1 MENSLLSN
9 TSNQNLQE
17 SEQPTETVEKSSL
30 ELSFDPKTIQ
40 HLGVSLYSQ
49 LPSVLS
55 ELVSNSWDADAE
67 NVTILFNNHDGK
79 EIIYSDDGHG
89 MTFEELNDKYL
100 VIGRNRRE
108 ETSLSPKG
116 RKPIGKKGLGKLSVF
131 GICDLV
137 TVISVK
143 NKLKNSFTMNLKE
156 ILSSSSGKYT
166 PIINTKNQPTEE
178 PNSTKIIL
186 KSIRRKTGFDTLN
199 IAISLAKKFTIFDQ
213 LNVTLEDVN
222 LKVKKPLISE
232 DGKLVV
238 TNELK
243 FQGLNEEFSWEF
255 PENGLTNH
263 KYENKNLITGKI
275 ITTKTPINSQDMR
288 GIYLTSR
295 GKIVNQ
301 AEFYGARDNDQFHTY
316 ITGYLAIDFID
327 DEDEDLISTDRHSL
341 NWENDLTKELKEYLQ
356 EVIKKLNGEWR
367 KKRKEEKSRELAK
380 QNVDVQQFVAD
391 LPSHQRELGMK
402 IIDPILSA
410 PNIDNEITLSVT
422 KNVIAKFN
430 NDDFKEYASSIA
442 DLDISDENKVKL
454 LTYLDDWKIVENKQY
469 SSLAQTRIEV
479 INKFEQYI
487 NCYTKEVPTLHNFL
501 KDFPW
506 LIDPRILEFEDEVR
520 FSKILK
526 ENFPEQDLDEKDRRI
541 DFLCTNFLGQ
551 VLYIVE
557 IKHSEYEIDLKA
569 LEQANHYQ
577 AFVKQKF
584 KTELAISNVVSYIVG
599 GSIKD
604 DYLVQDKIDTYRS
617 SGKVFAKTY
626 TELLQQSKSYHKE
639 FIEKHKELNN

>member
-9 TSNQNLQE
+9 ASNQNLQE

-67 NVTILFNNHDGK
+67 NVTISFNNENGK

-89 MTFEELNDKYL
+89 MTFEELNEKYL

-143 NKLKNSFTMNLKE
+143 NNLKNSFTMNLKQ
-156 ILSSSSGKYT
+156 ILSSSSGVYT
-166 PIINTKNQPTEE
+166 PIVNIKNQPTEE
-178 PNSTKIIL
+178 SSSTKIIL
-186 KSIRRKTGFDTLN
+186 QNIRRKTDFDTVN

-213 LNVTLEDVN
+213 LNVTLEDSN
-222 LKVKKPLISE
+222 LKEKDPLVLK
-232 DGKLVV
+232 DGELLI

-243 FQGLNEEFSWEF
+243 FQGLNVQFSWDF
-255 PENGLTNH
+255 PEKSLTNY
-263 KYENKNLITGKI
+263 KYANKSSITGKI
-275 ITTKTPINSQDMR
+275 ITTKTPISSQDMR

-316 ITGYLAIDFID
+316 VTGYLAIDFID

-356 EVIKKLNGEWR
+356 EIIKKLNGEWR
-367 KKRKEEKSRELAK
+367 KKRGEERSKELAK
-380 QNVDVQQFVAD
+380 QNVDVQKFVET
-391 LPSHQRELGMK
+391 LPSHQRELGKK
-402 IIDPILSA
+402 IIDPILFA
-410 PNIDNEITLSVT
+410 PNIDNDTALSVT
-422 KNVIAKFN
+422 RNVIAKFN
-430 NDDFKEYASSIA
+430 NEDFKEYAHSIVE
-442 DLDISDENKVKL
+442 LDINDDNKVELIRL
-454 LTYLDDWKIVENKQY
+454 LNDWRVIEAKQY
-469 SSLAQTRIEV
+469 AALAETRIEV
-479 INKFEQYI
+479 IKQFEQCI
-487 NCYTKEVPTLHNFL
+487 VQNTKEVPTLHNFL
-501 KDFPW
+501 KEFPW
-506 LIDPRILEFEDEVR
+506 LIDPRILEFQDEVR
-520 FSKILK
+520 YSQILK
-526 ENFPEQDLDEKDRRI
+526 QQYPDEALEGKDRRI
-541 DFLCTNFLGQ
+541 DFLCSNLLGQ

-557 IKHSEYEIDLKA
+557 IKRSQYQIDEKS
-569 LEQANHYQ
+569 LEQAYEYQ
-577 AFVKQKF
+577 AFIKEKYA
-584 KTELAISNVVSYIVG
+584 TDTSISNVVCYIIG
-599 GSIKD
+599 GTKKD
-604 DYLVQDKIDTYRS
+604 DFKTRNKLLTYQRS
-617 SGKVFAKTY
+617 GEVFAKTY
-626 TELLQQSKSYHKE
+626 EELLQQSKTYHKE
-639 FIEKHKELNN
+639 FIDKHKELNN

>member
-1 MENSLLSN
+1 MENAMVSDKSN
-9 TSNQNLQE
+9 ENLE
-17 SEQPTETVEKSSL
+17 GIEKTAKTVEETNL

-67 NVTILFNNHDGK
+67 NVTISFNNENEK
-79 EIIYSDDGHG
+79 EIIYLDDGHG
-89 MTFEELNDKYL
+89 MTFDELNDKYL

-108 ETSLSPKG
+108 ETSMSPKG

-156 ILSSSSGKYT
+156 ILSSSSGTYT
-166 PIINTKNQPTEE
+166 PIINLKNEVTEE
-178 PNSTKIIL
+178 LNSTKIIL
-186 KSIRRKTGFDTLN
+186 QNIRRKTDFDTLN

-213 LNVTLEDVN
+213 LNVTLEDSN
-222 LKVKKPLISE
+222 LKKKEPFILE
-232 DGKLVV
+232 DGKLLI

-243 FQGLNEEFSWEF
+243 FKGLNEQFSWDF
-255 PENGLTNH
+255 PETSLTNH
-263 KYENKNLITGKI
+263 KYTNKALITGKI
-275 ITTKTPINSQDMR
+275 ITTKTPISSQDMR

-356 EVIKKLNGEWR
+356 EIIKKLNNEWR
-367 KKRKEEKSRELAK
+367 KKRGEERSKELAK
-380 QNVDVQQFVAD
+380 QNVDVQKFVET
-391 LPSHQRELGMK
+391 LPSHQRELGKK
-402 IIDPILSA
+402 IIDPILFA
-410 PNIDNEITLSVT
+410 PNIDNDTALDVT

-430 NDDFKEYASSIA
+430 NEDFKEYAHSIVE
-442 DLDISDENKVKL
+442 LDINDDNKVELIRL
-454 LTYLDDWKIVENKQY
+454 LNDWRVIEAKQY
-469 SSLAQTRIEV
+469 AALAETRIEV
-479 INKFEQYI
+479 IKQFEQCI
-487 NCYTKEVPTLHNFL
+487 VQNTKEVPTLHNFL
-501 KDFPW
+501 KEFPW
-506 LIDPRILEFEDEVR
+506 LIDPRILEFQDEVR
-520 FSKILK
+520 YSQILK
-526 ENFPEQDLDEKDRRI
+526 QQYPDEELEGKDRRI
-541 DFLCTNFLGQ
+541 DFLCSNLLGQ

-557 IKHSEYEIDLKA
+557 IKRSQYQIDEKS
-569 LEQANHYQ
+569 LEQAYEYQ
-577 AFVKQKF
+577 AFIKEKYA
-584 KTELAISNVVSYIVG
+584 TDTSISNVVCYIIG
-599 GSIKD
+599 GTKKD
-604 DYLVQDKIDTYRS
+604 DFKTRNKLLTYQRS
-617 SGKVFAKTY
+617 GEVFAKTY
-626 TELLQQSKSYHKE
+626 EELLQQSKTYHKE
-639 FIEKHKELNN
+639 FIDKHKELNS

>member
-9 TSNQNLQE
+9 ASNQNIKE
-17 SEQPTETVEKSSL
+17 SEQTTETVEKSNL

-67 NVTILFNNHDGK
+67 NVTISFNNENGK

-89 MTFEELNDKYL
+89 MTFEELNEKYL

-143 NKLKNSFTMNLKE
+143 NNLKNSFTMDLKQ
-156 ILSSSSGKYT
+156 ILSSSSGIYT
-166 PIINTKNQPTEE
+166 PVVNIKNQPTEE
-178 PNSTKIIL
+178 TSSTKIIL
-186 KSIRRKTGFDTLN
+186 QNIRRKTDFDTVN

-213 LNVTLEDVN
+213 LNVMLKDKN
-222 LKVKKPLISE
+222 LKKKESLILK
-232 DGKLVV
+232 DGELLI

-243 FQGLNEEFSWEF
+243 FQGLNVQFSWDF
-255 PENGLTNH
+255 PEDSLTNY
-263 KYENKNLITGKI
+263 KYDNKSSITGKI
-275 ITTKTPINSQDMR
+275 ITTKTPISSQDMR

-316 ITGYLAIDFID
+316 VTGYLAIDFID

-356 EVIKKLNGEWR
+356 EIIKKLNGEWR
-367 KKRKEEKSRELAK
+367 KKRGEERSKELAK
-380 QNVDVQQFVAD
+380 QDVDVQKFVD
-391 LPSHQRELGMK
+391 NLPSHQRDLGKK

-410 PNIDNEITLSVT
+410 PNIDNDIALNVT

-442 DLDISDENKVKL
+442 ELDITDENKVKL
-454 LTYLDDWKIVENKQY
+454 LSYLDDWKIVENKQY

-526 ENFPEQDLDEKDRRI
+526 EKFPEEDLEEKDRRI

-599 GSIKD
+599 GTIKD

-639 FIEKHKELNN
+639 FIEKHKELNS

>member
-1 MENSLLSN
+1 M
-9 TSNQNLQE
+9 
-17 SEQPTETVEKSSL
+17 
-30 ELSFDPKTIQ
+30 
-40 HLGVSLYSQ
+40 
-49 LPSVLS
+49 VL
-55 ELVSNSWDADAE
+55 
-67 NVTILFNNHDGK
+67 K
-79 EIIYSDDGHG
+79 
-89 MTFEELNDKYL
+89 DK
-100 VIGRNRRE
+100 
-108 ETSLSPKG
+108 
-116 RKPIGKKGLGKLSVF
+116 
-131 GICDLV
+131 
-137 TVISVK
+137 
-143 NKLKNSFTMNLKE
+143 NLKKKE
-156 ILSSSSGKYT
+156 SL
-166 PIINTKNQPTEE
+166 
-178 PNSTKIIL
+178 IL
-186 KSIRRKTGFDTLN
+186 KDGEL
-199 IAISLAKKFTIFDQ
+199 
-213 LNVTLEDVN
+213 
-222 LKVKKPLISE
+222 LI
-232 DGKLVV
+232 

-243 FQGLNEEFSWEF
+243 FQGLNVQFSWDF
-255 PENGLTNH
+255 PEDSLTNY
-263 KYENKNLITGKI
+263 KYANKSSITGKI
-275 ITTKTPINSQDMR
+275 ITTKTPISSQDMR

-316 ITGYLAIDFID
+316 VTGYLAIDFID

-356 EVIKKLNGEWR
+356 EIIKKLNGEWR
-367 KKRKEEKSRELAK
+367 KKRGEERSKELAK
-380 QNVDVQQFVAD
+380 QDVDVQKFVD
-391 LPSHQRELGMK
+391 NLPSHQRDLGKK

-410 PNIDNEITLSVT
+410 PNIDNNIALNVT

-442 DLDISDENKVKL
+442 ELDITDENKVKL
-454 LTYLDDWKIVENKQY
+454 FSYLDDWKIVENKQY

-487 NCYTKEVPTLHNFL
+487 NSYTKEVPTLHNFL

-526 ENFPEQDLDEKDRRI
+526 EQFPEEDLEEKDRRI

-557 IKHSEYEIDLKA
+557 IKHSEYKIDLKA

-599 GSIKD
+599 GTIKD

-639 FIEKHKELNN
+639 FIEKHKELNS